1 MLESNPNYSDVQ
13 VQELLVPIVPWS
25 SGRNACYELMVLG
38 LTRSLDMNETERK
51 LAETMQAN
59 MLRLVPAFKASILRD
74 KTFPEEFVNELF
86 EVRIFVSALRSLLTP

>member
-1 MLESNPNYSDVQ
+1 MLESNPNYSNVQ
-13 VQELLVPIVPWS
+13 VQELIFRPVPWS
-25 SGRNACYELMVLG
+25 NGRNTCNELAVLG

-59 MLRLVPAFKASILRD
+59 ILCILPAFKASILRD

-86 EVRIFVSALRSLLTP
+86 EVRIFVSIFRLLLTP